1 MDFRILGSLE
11 VWDGERQLELG
22 GPKRRAV
29 LAYLLLHANE
39 VVGVDRLVDQ
49 LWGEKAPRN
58 AAAALHSHVSRL
70 RKELGPDLIATRAW
84 GYVLRSEPGALDLER
99 FQRFV
104 GEGENLPARER
115 AAKLRQ
121 ALALW
126 RGAPLEDLAG
136 EPALQADIG
145 ELEELRLAVLES
157 RIDADLEAGQHNG
170 IIGEL
175 ETLIAEHP
183 LRERLR
189 GQLILALYRS
199 GRQAEALE
207 VYRETRRVL
216 AEELGLEPSP
226 ELRELERAILQH
238 DPGLRPALPA
248 TAPVTE
254 SGVRPGRRRRLYI
267 GAAALIVLVAAG
279 TALALS
285 SGGGHVAQPPLSPGK
300 RVTHHRA
307 KTVTLPGKHPSTP
320 QTGSAAP
327 PKAKS
332 NPHTKTVIVLQ
343 RPAPSPLEPTTT
355 APAIQPR
362 PATTTPKTATTTI
375 PAKPAPPPTSTRPAT
390 PVTVSDTF
398 DGNQIDGTIWYLI
411 RFGTGWDMTEQNGRL
426 EFSFSP
432 KSAPGPP
439 NGNFGGLVG
448 TQCKFPGD
456 FDARVDFTL
465 VDWPAGNGITVTLNA
480 FLGPTNIGWQ
490 SWRRSSAQWGE
501 AYGSYTGTSA
511 SVALNDAVGTL
522 RIARDN
528 GTITAYFLHNGA
540 WDAITS
546 GQNAGL
552 ATIAVSANGGPGYN
566 VGPFI
571 GQQVTVDFDNFTVT
585 ATNPTC
591 PPGSQ
596 PHNP

>member
-49 LWGEKAPRN
+49 LWGENAPRN
-58 AAAALHSHVSRL
+58 AVAALHSHVSRL
-70 RKELGPDLIATRAW
+70 RKELGPDVIATRAW
-84 GYVLRSEPGALDLER
+84 GYVLRSELGALDLER
-99 FQRFV
+99 FQCLV

-115 AAKLRQ
+115 AAKLGQ

-145 ELEELRLAVLES
+145 RLEELRLAVLES
-157 RIDADLEAGQHNG
+157 RIDADLEAGQQTG

-175 ETLIAEHP
+175 EALIAEHR

-238 DPGLRPALPA
+238 DPGLRPAPSA

-254 SGVRPGRRRRLYI
+254 PGVRPGRRRRLYI
-267 GAAALIVLVAAG
+267 GAATLIVLLAVGAV
-279 TALALS
+279 LALS
-285 SGGGHVAQPPLSPGK
+285 AGGGHVAQPPLSSGK
-300 RVTHHRA
+300 RLTHQRA
-307 KTVTLPGKHPSTP
+307 KTETLPPKHSSTP
-320 QTGSAAP
+320 QTKPAAP
-327 PKAKS
+327 PKATS

-343 RPAPSPLEPTTT
+343 RPTPPALQPTTT
-355 APAIQPR
+355 APASQPR
-362 PATTTPKTATTTI
+362 PATTTPKTAATTT
-375 PAKPAPPPTSTRPAT
+375 AKPAAPRTSTLPAT

-398 DGNQIDGTIWYLI
+398 GGNQIDGTIWYPI
-411 RFGTGWDMTEQNGRL
+411 RFGTGWDMTERNGRL

-439 NGNFGGLVG
+439 YGNFGGLVG

-456 FDARVDFTL
+456 FDARVDFAL
-465 VDWPAGNGITVTLNA
+465 VDWPAGNGITVILNA

-511 SVALNDAVGTL
+511 SVALNDTAGTL
-522 RIARDN
+522 RIARHN

-546 GQNAGL
+546 GRNTSL
-552 ATIAVSANGGPGYN
+552 ATIALSADGGPGYN
-566 VGPFI
+566 DGPFI

-585 ATNPTC
+585 GTNPTC